1 MLACSDRQA
10 AHLIVKYSILF
21 IKKRDFMYKG
31 CSSFFCRRCKRS
43 PHQGSAGSTINA
55 ILIMTKL
62 FLFSFGF
69 ATMEQNAKGYIP
81 YLFAILAR
89 FCYSK
94 SDAHK
99 DIPKGLTRFIKT
111 ETIRRIH

>member
-1 MLACSDRQA
+1 
-10 AHLIVKYSILF
+10 
-21 IKKRDFMYKG
+21 
-31 CSSFFCRRCKRS
+31 
-43 PHQGSAGSTINA
+43 
-55 ILIMTKL
+55 MTKL

-111 ETIRRIH
+111 ETIRRIHKEVICIKKF